1 MKLFK
6 KTSMI
11 PNQKKIEELELELG
25 FTPIVTEE
33 NFEREFDRAVI
44 NDYREKYGTT
54 WIEAERYEGHY
65 YAHHKYYRDE
75 PEEQKLKR
83 EWEER
88 REAAESA
95 FEETLSLLTQESS
108 REAFR
113 EEFDPNHGDN
123 YRPRRSHY

>member
-44 NDYREKYGTT
+44 DDYREKHGTEY
-54 WIEAERYEGHY
+54 IELYYDIRRHYNRLGYHRSGNWEDRKDVYDNERKARLAFKETLDIL
-65 YAHHKYYRDE
+65 ALDE
-75 PEEQKLKR
+75 SRQ
-83 EWEER
+83 
-88 REAAESA
+88 A
-95 FEETLSLLTQESS
+95 FE
-108 REAFR
+108 R
-113 EEFDPNHGDN
+113 EFDPNYHSN
-123 YRPRRSHY
+123 IEVW